1 MAEETTITVD
11 ETTEV
16 VTVTVTDAQE
26 IELRNNG
33 THIQW
38 KRENQTVWTNLVS
51 LAELV
56 LFMD

>member
-1 MAEETTITVD
+1 MAEEVTITVN

-16 VTVTVTDAQE
+16 VTINVTDAQE
-26 IELRNNG
+26 IQLRNNG
-33 THIQW
+33 THVQW